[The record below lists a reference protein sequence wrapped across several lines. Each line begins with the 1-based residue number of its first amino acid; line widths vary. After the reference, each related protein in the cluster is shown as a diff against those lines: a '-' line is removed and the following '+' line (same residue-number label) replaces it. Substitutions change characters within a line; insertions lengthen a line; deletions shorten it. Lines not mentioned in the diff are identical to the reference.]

1 MPKYIKNSTWKN
13 NMKIKRNEIYEELY
27 KKGVNLDSENHNS
40 FQSAT
45 EIIASSDDEIQAFI
59 TKISTEKELFKI
71 EDDKGNS
78 FPNNIILQYDNKKTF
93 STTNP
98 FLIEN
103 NESAPEEMN
112 ITIQNGNYEFKFKV
126 SAKSNKSNLSK
137 ILILTVVSDIT
148 KYHQRVLNRIEPS
161 NQIPVGIYSMNK
173 KTEFFGEIQ
182 DITTLGIGLSFEE
195 GFFDMDFF
203 NELKNNKN
211 TKLPIII
218 GMQDSEETENL
229 AIMIA
234 VRHVD
239 KSDNKI
245 LIGADFL
252 FIDNQEEKIIK
263 FVELLKNK
271 LNYKKRYDLTLQI
284 IKNASYGV

>member
-1 MPKYIKNSTWKN
+1 
-13 NMKIKRNEIYEELY
+13 MKIKRNEIYEKLY
-27 KKGVNLDSENHNS
+27 EKGVGLDSENHNS

-45 EIIASSDDEIQAFI
+45 EVIASSDDEIQTFI
-59 TKISTEKELFKI
+59 TKISSEKELFRI

-78 FPNNIILQYDNKKTF
+78 FPNNIILQYDSKKTF

-126 SAKSNKSNLSK
+126 SAKSNKSNLNK

-173 KTEFFGEIQ
+173 RTEFFGEIQ

-218 GMQDSEETENL
+218 GMQDSGETENL

-284 IKNASYGV
+284 IKNASYGA

>member
-1 MPKYIKNSTWKN
+1 MYKEFNMKN

-27 KKGVNLDSENHNS
+27 EKGVDLDSENHNS

-59 TKISTEKELFKI
+59 TKISAEKELFKI

>member
-1 MPKYIKNSTWKN
+1 
-13 NMKIKRNEIYEELY
+13 MKIKRNEIYEELY

-59 TKISTEKELFKI
+59 TKISAEKELFKI

-103 NESAPEEMN
+103 NESAPEDMN

>member
-1 MPKYIKNSTWKN
+1 MYKEFNMKN

-27 KKGVNLDSENHNS
+27 EKGVDLDSENHNS

-126 SAKSNKSNLSK
+126 SAKSNKSNLNK

>member
-1 MPKYIKNSTWKN
+1 MKN
-13 NMKIKRNEIYEELY
+13 KRNEIYEEIY
-27 KKGVNLDSENHNS
+27 EKSSDLDSQNHTS
-40 FQSAT
+40 FQGET
-45 EIIASSDDEIQAFI
+45 ETVASTNEEIQKFLNGMSI
-59 TKISTEKELFKI
+59 DKVLFKI
-71 EDDKGNS
+71 DDDKGNS
-78 FPNNIILQYDNKKTF
+78 FSNNIILQYDNKKSF
-93 STTNP
+93 SVTNP
-98 FLIEN
+98 FLIEKN
-103 NESAPEEMN
+103 QGAPDDLFVS
-112 ITIQNGNYEFKFKV
+112 IQNDNYEFKFKV
-126 SAKSNKSNLSK
+126 TTKTNKSNLSK
-137 ILILTVVSDIT
+137 NLILTVTSDIV

-161 NQIPVGIYSMNK
+161 KQIPVGIYSVNK

-218 GMQDSEETENL
+218 GIQDSEEDENL
-229 AIMIA
+229 PIMIA

-252 FIDNQEEKIIK
+252 FVDDQEEKIIK
-263 FVELLKNK
+263 FVEILKGK

>member
-1 MPKYIKNSTWKN
+1 
-13 NMKIKRNEIYEELY
+13 MKIKRNEIYEELY

-59 TKISTEKELFKI
+59 TKISAEKELFKI

-103 NESAPEEMN
+103 NESAPEDMN

-234 VRHVD
+234 VRYVD

>member
-1 MPKYIKNSTWKN
+1 
-13 NMKIKRNEIYEELY
+13 MKIKRNEIYEELY

-59 TKISTEKELFKI
+59 TKISAEKELFKI

>member
-1 MPKYIKNSTWKN
+1 MKN
-13 NMKIKRNEIYEELY
+13 KRNEIYEEIY
-27 KKGVNLDSENHNS
+27 EKSSDLDSQNHTS
-40 FQSAT
+40 FQGET
-45 EIIASSDDEIQAFI
+45 ETVASTNDEIQKFLNGMSI
-59 TKISTEKELFKI
+59 DKVLFKI

-78 FPNNIILQYDNKKTF
+78 FSNNIILQYDNKKSF
-93 STTNP
+93 SVTNP
-98 FLIEN
+98 FLIEKN
-103 NESAPEEMN
+103 QAAPDDLF
-112 ITIQNGNYEFKFKV
+112 ISIQNDNYEFKFKV
-126 SAKSNKSNLSK
+126 TTKTNKSNLSK
-137 ILILTVVSDIT
+137 NLILTITSDIV

-161 NQIPVGIYSMNK
+161 KQIPVGIYSVNK

-218 GMQDSEETENL
+218 GIQDSEEDENL
-229 AIMIA
+229 PIMIA

-252 FIDNQEEKIIK
+252 FLDDQEEKIIK
-263 FVELLKNK
+263 FVEILKSK